1 MVIYFR
7 YYPSIDG
14 NFGGLV
20 DPKKYI
26 FNGMVGMIQR
36 KVNNSFIIGKSN
48 VVEPLHYQLLN

>member
-7 YYPSIDG
+7 FYPSIDG
-14 NFGGLV
+14 NYGGLV

-36 KVNNSFIIGKSN
+36 KVNNSFIIGKSK
-48 VVEPLHYQLLN
+48 VPTSYALWP